1 MSWVCVCACSVSGLG
16 HGFHLQITPITPA
29 ARDKSLWFPG
39 KIGRESVRAFSA
51 NYISMQ
57 LKHRMVSQGSVPEGR
72 FVLFYCNSKRA
83 KTLLFSAVAFR
94 DGMNYTSL
102 AIFVIYEQNKTGTN
116 NKNIQLSYL
125 HGIHTT
131 PLSLRCVCAK
141 LLRENGL
148 SGSRLE
154 I

>member
-1 MSWVCVCACSVSGLG
+1 
-16 HGFHLQITPITPA
+16 
-29 ARDKSLWFPG
+29 
-39 KIGRESVRAFSA
+39 
-51 NYISMQ
+51 
-57 LKHRMVSQGSVPEGR
+57 MVSQGSVPEGR